1 MTNQATV
8 LTDLS
13 ISDWLDRYHAAI
25 ENVESEH
32 AKAITAPRHL
42 RVLHEVNVRHYL
54 KQMKQARQALSK
66 YIREGEDINEFEQPE
81 EYDDRLRRSC
91 ELGDLFHSENAP
103 DLYRDTTAILDDLF
117 DTVFHGVWDEPSIR
131 IAREQ
136 RWMDY
141 LVYDAT
147 YSYWGENWREEY
159 DLCFSLRELAASL
172 TTGEAA

>member
-1 MTNQATV
+1 MTNVTMI
-8 LTDLS
+8 TDLQ
-13 ISDWLDRYHAAI
+13 ISDWLDRYHTAI

-42 RVLHEVNVRHYL
+42 RTAAEINVRHYL
-54 KQMKQARQALSK
+54 GQMKQARQALSK
-66 YIREGEDINEFEQPE
+66 YIRYGEDINGFEQPE
-81 EYDDRLRRSC
+81 EYDDRLRREC

-103 DLYRDTTAILDDLF
+103 YLYRDTMAILDDLF
-117 DTVFHGVWDEPSIR
+117 DTVFHGVWEEPSIR

-136 RWMDY
+136 RWMNY

-147 YSYWGENWREEY
+147 YCYWYENWREDDNPY
-159 DLCFSLRELAASL
+159 FS